1 MEFDALLVA
10 DGAPK
15 DGDFWAVVMLQGAFR
30 HLKAIGA
37 WGDGVEV
44 LAAAGIESDAPGVL
58 TGQKA
63 DVTLAA
69 GLVGAVG
76 LHPADRGVGDPA
88 RGLKRPAS
96 GGPRPLSRAAGPV
109 GQRRRIARHTASGV
123 RGMSMWSTARA
134 SQAALTTAGGTPMQ
148 PASPAPFAPN
158 GWFGLGV
165 TVSASTTDGMS
176 AAVGSG

>member
-1 MEFDALLVA
+1 
-10 DGAPK
+10 
-15 DGDFWAVVMLQGAFR
+15 MLQEAFR

-44 LAAAGIESDAPGVL
+44 LAAAGTQSDAPGVL

-76 LHPADRGVGDPA
+76 LHPADRGLGDPA

-96 GGPRPLSRAAGPV
+96 GALDRSRGPPV
-109 GQRRRIARHTASGV
+109 RSVSGAV
-123 RGMSMWSTARA
+123 
-134 SQAALTTAGGTPMQ
+134 
-148 PASPAPFAPN
+148 SPATPPR
-158 GWFGLGV
+158 G
-165 TVSASTTDGMS
+165 
-176 AAVGSG
+176 